1 MANRWGSCWRDEE
14 TWWGDFSWLSFLCY
28 FIFGARWL
36 RCTEVSVRSKK
47 CCCFSSKRAK
57 YILGAKAN
65 RHAIQVKSKNLPV
78 HVINSSSNQNWW
90 IQNNLLSPENE
101 NIPKTG
107 YNYTP
112 KVRGLVLTWKFGRPR
127 SQRYIYRLQKR
138 FCITSGKNTQQNHT
152 VAIWATHDLLSTDG
166 RFAKIPHWRL
176 IPYGALIGLGSFGDE
191 DAHCRTGFKFR

>member
-1 MANRWGSCWRDEE
+1 MRRPDEE
-14 TWWGDFSWLSFLCY
+14 TLVGSASSATSFLEPDGCAVQK
-28 FIFGARWL
+28 FQCDPKSAAASPRK
-36 RCTEVSVRSKK
+36 ERSISLEQKQTGML
-47 CCCFSSKRAK
+47 F
-57 YILGAKAN
+57 
-65 RHAIQVKSKNLPV
+65 KSKARTSLSM
-78 HVINSSSNQNWW
+78 SSTHHQ
-90 IQNNLLSPENE
+90 IKTGEFKTFLLSPENE

-112 KVRGLVLTWKFGRPR
+112 KVRGLVLTWNFGRPR

-191 DAHCRTGFKFR
+191 DAHCRTGFKFH